1 MVSSFLNIVCTYVG
15 ILLNGLHRKVRVPDL
30 VLTDTMVRAPEYVLI
45 DTSHLAEK
53 RGALV
58 RSIITPNGIVI
69 KATSLDE
76 LLCKKAPSSP
86 DCNENLL

>member
-1 MVSSFLNIVCTYVG
+1 MCTYVE

-45 DTSHLAEK
+45 DTSLAEK

-58 RSIITPNGIVI
+58 RSTITPNGIVI
-69 KATSLDE
+69 KATSLYE
-76 LLCKKAPSSP
+76 LLCKKARTLGF
-86 DCNENLL
+86 EMIGRL